1 MINSNTVKD
10 WLKEPM
16 LHFIFIGLMVFLV
29 DNLVKNDDVVD
40 ENKIVIDNR
49 VQSEIVQEF
58 QQKKSREPSQQEF
71 DKMLDAWLRN
81 ELLYRKGLDMGLAEN
96 DPMIRDRVIQKTV
109 FLFRNLAGLK
119 EPSLQQL
126 KDWYQEKGVNYQRQP
141 SYDFEHILIREKKEN
156 AKQSVNEILNQL
168 LAGKDVSDYKH
179 AYHDFVGRNRAGLSV
194 TFGEAFV
201 TELDELPANE
211 WKIVKS
217 KKGWHVLR
225 VKAKNQQ
232 PLPEFEQIEPLIRKD
247 WQRQQQ
253 SDQVVKLIEELRNTY
268 TILRQSS

>member
-1 MINSNTVKD
+1 MFNSNPVKD

-16 LHFIFIGLMVFLV
+16 LHFVVLGLMVFLL
-29 DNLVKNDDVVD
+29 DYLVEKEGVVD
-40 ENKIVIDNR
+40 ENQIVIDNR
-49 VQSEIVQEF
+49 IQSEIAQEF
-58 QQKKSREPSQQEF
+58 QQKKSREPSQQEI

-81 ELLYRKGLDMGLAEN
+81 ALLYRKGLDMGLAEN

-109 FLFRNLAGLK
+109 FLFRNLAGMK

-141 SYDFEHILIREKKEN
+141 SYDFEHILIREQKEN
-156 AKQSVNEILNQL
+156 GKQSVDEILKQL
-168 LAGKDVSDYKH
+168 LAGTSVSDYKH
-179 AYHDFVGRNRAGLSV
+179 AYHNFVGRNRAALSV

-201 TELDELPANE
+201 TELDEVPTNE

-225 VKAKNQQ
+225 VKVKKQE

>member
-1 MINSNTVKD
+1 MKD

-16 LHFIFIGLMVFLV
+16 LHFIVVGLIVFIV
-29 DNLVKNDDVVD
+29 DNLVNKDNVVD
-40 ENKIVIDNR
+40 ENQIVIDNR
-49 VQSEIVQEF
+49 VKSELVQEF
-58 QQKKSREPSQQEF
+58 QQKKSREPSQQEIE
-71 DKMLDAWLRN
+71 KMLDAWLRS

-119 EPSLQQL
+119 EPSMQQL

-141 SYDFEHILIREKKEN
+141 SYDFEHILIRAQKEN
-156 AKQSVNEILNQL
+156 AKQHVDEILRQL
-168 LAGKDVSDYKH
+168 LAGQDVSDYKRF
-179 AYHDFVGRNRAGLSV
+179 YHSFVGRNRAGLSV
-194 TFGEAFV
+194 TFGEEFV
-201 TELDELPANE
+201 AELDELPANE
-211 WKIVKS
+211 WQIVKS

-225 VKAKNQQ
+225 MKAKKQE
-232 PLPEFEQIEPLIRKD
+232 PLPAFEQIEPLIRKD

-253 SDQVVKLIEELRNTY
+253 SDQVVKLIEELLNTY